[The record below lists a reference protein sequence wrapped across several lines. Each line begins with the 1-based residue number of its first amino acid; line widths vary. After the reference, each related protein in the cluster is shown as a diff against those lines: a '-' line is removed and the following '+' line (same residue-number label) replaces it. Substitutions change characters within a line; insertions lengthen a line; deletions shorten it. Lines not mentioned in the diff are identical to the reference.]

1 MNAPLMPT
9 AELLFGL
16 AFPLAAPFWFLMIV
30 LPGWSWTRRIISSPW
45 IAVPPLVVYLALLV
59 PQLAA
64 YAAPIVNPD
73 LVGLA
78 AVLGTPAGAAAI
90 WAHAIGFDLLVG
102 RWMYLDARERGV
114 PGLLMA
120 PVLVLTILLS
130 PLGFLTYLLV
140 RIPFRHEA
148 REPGRDVQAAAAR

>member
-30 LPGWSWTRRIISSPW
+30 LPGWSWTRRVISSPW

-59 PQLAA
+59 PQFAA

-102 RWMYLDARERGV
+102 RWMYFDARERGV
-114 PGLLMA
+114 PALLMA
-120 PVLVLTILLS
+120 PVLLLTILLS
-130 PLGFLTYLLV
+130 PLGFLGYLLV
-140 RIPFRHEA
+140 RIAFR
-148 REPGRDVQAAAAR
+148 RVPRQPGHDAQAAVTR